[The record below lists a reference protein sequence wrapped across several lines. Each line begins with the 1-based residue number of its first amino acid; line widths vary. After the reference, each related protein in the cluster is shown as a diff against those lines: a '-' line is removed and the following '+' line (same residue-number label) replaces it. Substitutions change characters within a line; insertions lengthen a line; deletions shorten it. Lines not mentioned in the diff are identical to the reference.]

1 MVKFDIPR
9 VNFFVSSES
18 MSLIVKL
25 SQMKLKTSVL
35 GVWSMPGGYSYVCRH
50 IQEKNDVLRKI
61 LQSKRTQKQ
70 AI

>member
-18 MSLIVKL
+18 MSPIVKL

-35 GVWSMPGGYSYVCRH
+35 GAWSMPGGYSYV
-50 IQEKNDVLRKI
+50 
-61 LQSKRTQKQ
+61 
-70 AI
+70 